1 MAINNSSKKNLKKQ
15 GDHKSERWVRER
27 QEESE
32 GNRMNHKL
40 RVYIFPLSLALHVQH
55 INSHNGFWRRIQL
68 DGDEKCKMDFKNPPI
83 HTWYMHISDDDGG
96 GEKKVKFKEKHRAI
110 FND

>member
-1 MAINNSSKKNLKKQ
+1 
-15 GDHKSERWVRER
+15 
-27 QEESE
+27 
-32 GNRMNHKL
+32 MNHKL

-83 HTWYMHISDDDGG
+83 HDTCTYRMMMVVAR
-96 GEKKVKFKEKHRAI
+96 KKLNLKKNIEQYSMTKNPLAVV
-110 FND
+110 

>member
-1 MAINNSSKKNLKKQ
+1 MAINNSSKKPQKQ
-15 GDHKSERWVRER
+15 GKHKSEREMR

-40 RVYIFPLSLALHVQH
+40 RVYNFFLPLSLALHVQH

-68 DGDEKCKMDFKNPPI
+68 DGDEKCKMDFKNPLL
-83 HTWYMHISDDDGG
+83 HT
-96 GEKKVKFKEKHRAI
+96 
-110 FND
+110 